1 MDLGSILA
9 NLQLGLQA
17 CLLIK
22 WIPDPFFGV
31 LIPIPIN
38 LFWCLMGAVIGTAI
52 GVLPGVGPV
61 ATMALLLPV
70 TYFLTPEGALI
81 MLAGI
86 YYGSQYGG
94 STTAILVNLP
104 GEASSVVTA
113 LDGYQMARQG
123 RAGPALA
130 IAALG
135 SFFAG
140 TVATVAIVLAAPPL
154 TKLAQQFTPA
164 DYCSLMILGLV
175 FAIVLAR
182 GSVINAIGAIFLGML
197 LGLVG
202 TDVNTGN
209 ARFTFGIQD
218 LFDGIGFV
226 PVAMGVFG
234 IAEIIANMTNVD
246 RRDLV
251 SSKVSGLW
259 PTREDFRRSIAPVL
273 RGTFLGGLLGILP
286 GGGAILASF
295 SSYSVEKKLSKTPEK
310 FGTGMIEGV
319 AGPESA
325 NNAAA
330 QTSFIPMLTLGIPS
344 NAVMAMMIGGMM
356 VHGIVPGP
364 QIMEQKPGLFWGMI
378 VSMWIGN
385 LMLVV
390 LNLPL
395 IGIWVRMLLVPYRL
409 LAIAILFFCCI
420 GVYSLNNS
428 ANEVLIIA
436 IFGLFGYVLIRLG
449 CEPAPLLMGF
459 LLGPMMEVYMR
470 RAMLISRGDPWVF
483 VISPLSAMFLL
494 IAALMLLFI
503 LLPTIR
509 KSREKAFQEA

>member
-1 MDLGSILA
+1 MELESLLSNLA
-9 NLQLGLQA
+9 VGLAAAGTLQNLL
-17 CLLIK
+17 
-22 WIPDPFFGV
+22 
-31 LIPIPIN
+31 
-38 LFWCLMGAVIGTAI
+38 WCLTGAVVGTAI

-70 TYFLTPEGALI
+70 TYALPADGALI

-86 YYGSQYGG
+86 YYGAQYGG

-104 GEASSVVTA
+104 GESSSVVTT

-130 IAALG
+130 IAAIG

-140 TVATVAIVLAAPPL
+140 CVATLAIAAAAPPL
-154 TKLAQQFTPA
+154 TALAQRFAPA
-164 DYCSLMILGLV
+164 DYFSLMLMGLIFSV
-175 FAIVLAR
+175 VLAR
-182 GSVINAIGAIFLGML
+182 GSVVKALGMVFLGML

-209 ARFTFGIQD
+209 ERFTFGISD
-218 LFDGIGFV
+218 LFDGLGFV
-226 PVAMGVFG
+226 PLAMGVFG
-234 IAEIIANMTNVD
+234 IAEIISNLTNPE

-251 SSKVSGLW
+251 SAKVNNLW
-259 PTREDFRRSIAPVL
+259 PSREDFRRSRGPIL
-273 RGTFLGGLLGILP
+273 RGTLLGGLLGLLP
-286 GGGAILASF
+286 GGGAVLGSF
-295 SSYSVEKKLSKTPEK
+295 SAYTLEKKISKTPEK

-319 AGPESA
+319 AAPEAA

-356 VHGIVPGP
+356 IHGIIPGP
-364 QIMEQKPGLFWGMI
+364 QVMEQRPELFWGMI
-378 VSMWIGN
+378 VSMWFGN
-385 LMLVV
+385 LMLII

-395 IGIWVRMLLVPYRL
+395 IGLWVRLLLVPYRL
-409 LAIAILFFCCI
+409 LAIAVLFFCCI

-428 ANEVLIIA
+428 ANEVLFISG
-436 IFGLFGYVLIRLG
+436 FGLLGYVLHKLD
-449 CEPAPLLMGF
+449 CEPAPLLLGF

-470 RAMLISRGDPWVF
+470 RAMLLSRGDPWVF
-483 VISPLSAMFLL
+483 VNRPLSLTFLVL
-494 IAALMLLFI
+494 SVI
-503 LLPTIR
+503 LLLLVILPSIR
-509 KSREKAFQEA
+509 KSRESAFQE